1 MPPHLHLNET
11 LQAQIS
17 HAKRTGYLMLSG
29 GELKVGQI
37 AQVFAELTDTEIHYV
52 NITSPLGKQGGELVA
67 DFLRTHPETA
77 ELLLDASP
85 LGDEG
90 LSRIAAVIR
99 QHEGIRKFTA
109 SECGISP
116 RGVQKFFEDG
126 GANPRLTHLDL
137 LQSDKPEILPLFEE
151 HIRRLNSKN
160 LCQAFPVNSA
170 VDFLLKNSQKA
181 VALIKHYPVTGAKDL
196 SGEQLRGVYERMPL
210 VFWHEKWRTNRM
222 GTDMSAKKTGQPIT
236 DVYTAQEDF
245 ERLLE
250 RLPGFP
256 AKGTETLFTPDES
269 GFAPL
274 DNPLLWSDRTMED
287 FTSLPL
293 TKELLER
300 RTPKGSSLLDSA
312 FAAFPAEALLEHLH
326 AVGVKVQM
334 KALLAEDGKPSEL
347 LARLVDEGLAQRLFT
362 PHNWQGAATEELR
375 KTFEAIPA
383 HAQGQISYQ
392 TLRLVTSAPAQA
404 KGR

>member
-1 MPPHLHLNET
+1 
-11 LQAQIS
+11 
-17 HAKRTGYLMLSG
+17 
-29 GELKVGQI
+29 
-37 AQVFAELTDTEIHYV
+37 
-52 NITSPLGKQGGELVA
+52 
-67 DFLRTHPETA
+67 
-77 ELLLDASP
+77 
-85 LGDEG
+85 
-90 LSRIAAVIR
+90 
-99 QHEGIRKFTA
+99 
-109 SECGISP
+109 
-116 RGVQKFFEDG
+116 
-126 GANPRLTHLDL
+126 
-137 LQSDKPEILPLFEE
+137 
-151 HIRRLNSKN
+151 
-160 LCQAFPVNSA
+160 
-170 VDFLLKNSQKA
+170 
-181 VALIKHYPVTGAKDL
+181 
-196 SGEQLRGVYERMPL
+196 
-210 VFWHEKWRTNRM
+210 
-222 GTDMSAKKTGQPIT
+222 
-236 DVYTAQEDF
+236 
-245 ERLLE
+245 
-250 RLPGFP
+250 
-256 AKGTETLFTPDES
+256 
-269 GFAPL
+269 
-274 DNPLLWSDRTMED
+274 MED